1 MNVQVFWLAALL
13 LFVRPC
19 AAADPW
25 DAGEKL
31 LAGTALVTTV
41 IDWGQTRYA
50 MKHPGSWSESNRIM
64 GAHPSM
70 GRVNNYYGAVIVLGG
85 VTAHLLPHEYRKLF
99 LWGVTTVEL
108 MQVGRN
114 YGLGLRT
121 SF

>member
-1 MNVQVFWLAALL
+1 MNAPVFLLAALL

-41 IDWGQTRYA
+41 LDWGQTRYA
-50 MKHPGSWSESNRIM
+50 VKRPEAWSESNRIM

-70 GRVNNYYGAVIVLGG
+70 GRVNGAVVVLGG
-85 VTAHLLPHEYRKLF
+85 ATAHLLPHEYRKLF